1 MRPPIAPIPMNPS
14 SAITP
19 SVPLCSQRPRGRI
32 VRPAP
37 LCCHTCLAECPR
49 VPVLP
54 NLQMRWR
61 LALVALYLAVI
72 LPLLLVNNV
81 GLTPDSLV
89 FIFFG
94 AALLIGRPI
103 LF

>member
-1 MRPPIAPIPMNPS
+1 M
-14 SAITP
+14 
-19 SVPLCSQRPRGRI
+19 
-32 VRPAP
+32 
-37 LCCHTCLAECPR
+37 
-49 VPVLP
+49 PVLP

-94 AALLIGRPI
+94 AALLIVTAA
-103 LF
+103 LFLIAGIWWATRNAPQQATPQPAPVASASAAH

>member
-1 MRPPIAPIPMNPS
+1 
-14 SAITP
+14 
-19 SVPLCSQRPRGRI
+19 
-32 VRPAP
+32 
-37 LCCHTCLAECPR
+37 

-81 GLTPDSLV
+81 GLTPDALV

-94 AALLIGRPI
+94 AALLIGRPMCVLPNRRQASVGPLVCRLSTQI
-103 LF
+103 REACQWIGDSRRPVDQWEMGSHAC